1 MVQSQGELKFK
12 FKYVNSQGA
21 ATGFFSQKAILSES
35 KIILGKDELR
45 YVDVMDTST
54 RDRRLVL
61 AISDQINL
69 VDKKLLNYLLEGR
82 ILILEI
88 YHADAITV
96 EKFIDRIS
104 SRHQVELKRQAMI
117 AAGQGHLF
125 HATTCP
131 ECQATIDLSNLNRSS
146 YVYCRFCESIFPEN
160 LPAITNGSKYRIC
173 DECHMFDRVQGYT
186 EFYFYFLLVVY
197 GFYAKRRHLC
207 DNCAHQVFIKAFLI
221 NFIFILGIPSALW
234 IKIKS
239 LSNRDPA
246 LKSLSKATGL
256 SKKGNYAKA
265 DPIYNQLHKTY
276 PEHPGLLMNEG
287 LGHLFGGDGNG
298 ATNCFN
304 RSLRACPNY
313 SPVLRLFQEFQNR
326 TTRPPK

>member
-1 MVQSQGELKFK
+1 MVQNRSELKFK
-12 FKYVNSQGA
+12 FKYVNSGGY
-21 ATGFFSQKAILSES
+21 ATGFFSQKAILTES
-35 KIILGKDELR
+35 KMTLGKDELS
-45 YVDVMDTST
+45 YADVWDTTT

-61 AISDQINL
+61 AISPHVNL
-69 VDKKLLNYLLEGR
+69 MDKKLLNNLLEGR
-82 ILILEI
+82 ILVLEI
-88 YHADAITV
+88 YQAEPLTV

-104 SRHQVELKRQAMI
+104 SRHHVERRRQELI
-117 AAGQGHLF
+117 AAGQSHLF
-125 HATTCP
+125 HSTTCP

-146 YVYCRFCESIFPEN
+146 YVYCRFCESIFPESY
-160 LPAITNGSKYRIC
+160 PAITNGSKYRIC

-207 DNCAHQVFIKAFLI
+207 DNCAHRVFIKAFLL
-221 NFIFILGIPSALW
+221 NLIFILGVPSAIW
-234 IKIKS
+234 MKIKS
-239 LSNRDPA
+239 MSNRDPA

-265 DPIYNQLHKTY
+265 EEIYHTLYKTY
-276 PEHPGLLMNEG
+276 PDHPGLLMNQG

-313 SPVLRLFQEFQNR
+313 QPVLRLFQEFETAANR
-326 TTRPPK
+326 RPK